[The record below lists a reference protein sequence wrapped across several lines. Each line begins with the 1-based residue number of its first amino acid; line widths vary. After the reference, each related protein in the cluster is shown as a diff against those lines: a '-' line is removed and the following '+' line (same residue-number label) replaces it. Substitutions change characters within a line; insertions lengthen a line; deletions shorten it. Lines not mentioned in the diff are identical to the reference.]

1 MRRLLALAVS
11 LLAAVSLGGCNRSSS
26 PVVRLD
32 GSPRFPDDQGVVTAV
47 SRQRLTLDGARTY
60 SISPDLQS
68 FSTYTLSA
76 VSVLQR
82 KGQYVQIG
90 LRGKTAVWLANIAA
104 VLPSKPPAVYYRGR
118 LLRVDQR
125 QAIFR
130 DGTVLRV
137 APETPAVTGGNV
149 LVRLDPA
156 RHVVVDMT
164 PNG

>member
-1 MRRLLALAVS
+1 MRRLLTLAVAFVAALS
-11 LLAAVSLGGCNRSSS
+11 LAACNRSSS

-32 GSPRFPDDQGVVTAV
+32 GSPRFPSDEGVVTAV
-47 SRQRLTLDGARTY
+47 SRQRLTLDGSRSYA
-60 SISPDLQS
+60 ISPGLQS
-68 FSTYTLSA
+68 FSTYTLTA

-90 LRGKTAVWLANIAA
+90 LNGKTVVWLANIAA
-104 VLPSKPPAVYYRGR
+104 VLPTNPPSVYYRGR

-137 APETPAVTGGNV
+137 APETAAVPAGDV

-156 RHVVVDMT
+156 RHQAVDMT
-164 PNG
+164 PNR